1 MEGGYQIIVLVCG
14 VPRAHYRLIVKN
26 TKRHF
31 FFWLVWVLK
40 FQENLEENKR
50 VNLLSSSSTPNNA
63 GMGFA

>member
-1 MEGGYQIIVLVCG
+1 LFDRDEYKKAL
-14 VPRAHYRLIVKN
+14 
-26 TKRHF
+26 